1 MTKKQ
6 KNRLSF
12 LILIFL
18 MICGIALI
26 IISAYKNDISFFMTP
41 STIKKHQKN
50 GINTLRLGGRVKSR
64 TLKCEGDQHS
74 FIVFDDGAEITVQTK
89 APLPP
94 LFKDNQGV
102 VIEGRLSTNRDVFY
116 GSKILAKHDEK
127 YMPKTA
133 VNKE

>member
-18 MICGIALI
+18 MFFGITLI
-26 IISAYKNDISFFMTP
+26 ILSAYKNNISFFMTP
-41 STIKKHQKN
+41 SQIKNTQKH
-50 GINTLRLGGRVKSR
+50 ITNTLRLGGRVKPH
-64 TLKCEGDQHS
+64 TLRDGDNQHS
-74 FIVFDDGAEITVQTK
+74 FIVFDEEAEIKVQTK

-102 VIEGRLSTNRDVFY
+102 VIEGRLAKDDDIFY

-127 YMPKTA
+127 YMPKACTE
-133 VNKE
+133 KE

>member
-26 IISAYKNDISFFMTP
+26 IVSAYKNDISFFVTP
-41 STIKKHQKN
+41 SKIKNYQKHSMN
-50 GINTLRLGGRVKSR
+50 IVRLGGRIKPH
-64 TLKCEGDQHS
+64 TLNHDRGHYT
-74 FIVFDDGAEITVQTK
+74 FVVFDEDAEIKVQTK

-102 VIEGRLSTNRDVFY
+102 IVEGHLSKDLDIFY

-127 YMPKTA
+127 YMPKTCTE
-133 VNKE
+133 KE